1 MLLTLSFLS
10 FFLNVQSL
18 TFLCVGVNAL
28 RLLNNKIQKGKK
40 KFCNFENYLSRQK
53 MKQRF
58 YFDTSVFGGVY
69 DKEFEEETLQ
79 LFERV
84 NLGKIICM
92 YSDLTE
98 SELLKAPENVRNY
111 FKELPKENT
120 ERVIVNAE
128 IIELA
133 TKYIEEK
140 VVGKTSF
147 DDCLHIATA
156 TLNKADILVSWN
168 FKHIVNVYR
177 IRGYNSINLR
187 MNYFS
192 LEIRSSKEILVYED

>member
-1 MLLTLSFLS
+1 
-10 FFLNVQSL
+10 
-18 TFLCVGVNAL
+18 
-28 RLLNNKIQKGKK
+28 
-40 KFCNFENYLSRQK
+40 

-58 YFDTSVFGGVY
+58 YFDTSIFGGIY
-69 DKEFEEETLQ
+69 DIEFEEETLQ

-84 NLGKIICM
+84 KLGKVICL

-98 SELLKAPENVRNY
+98 TELLKAPENVKKF
-111 FKELPKENT
+111 FKNLPKEQT
-120 ERVIVNAE
+120 ERLIINTE

-133 TKYIEEK
+133 SKYTEEN

-156 TLNKADILVSWN
+156 TINKADILVSWN

-187 MNYFS
+187 MNYTS
-192 LEIRSSKEILVYED
+192 LEIRSPKEILEYEN